1 MADAVIEILGH
12 DEFPLVVELVNQ
24 FARPAQSGDAIR
36 RRYLGRD
43 EGLQLTARLDG
54 RPVGLLLGAEVNPDV
69 FAAHF
74 SGVVEDAR
82 RLGIGS
88 QLLEAAEGWASENEY
103 ATMRLECPNR
113 QRPMLHLAIEKGY
126 DIVGTR
132 YDADRAASVVIFEK
146 QLGA

>member
-1 MADAVIEILGH
+1 MADAVIEILDQH
-12 DEFPLVVELVNQ
+12 EYPLVVELVNQ
-24 FARPAQSGDAIR
+24 FTRPAQSGDAIR

-54 RPVGLLLGAEVNPDV
+54 RPVGLLLGAELTPDV

-74 SGVVEDAR
+74 SGVLPDAR
-82 RLGIGS
+82 RMGIGS
-88 QLLEAAEGWASENEY
+88 QLLEAAEGWAAENDY
-103 ATMRLECPNR
+103 ATLRIECPNR
-113 QRPMLHLAIEKGY
+113 QRPMLHLAIELGY

-132 YDADRAASVVIFEK
+132 YDTDRAANVVIFEK